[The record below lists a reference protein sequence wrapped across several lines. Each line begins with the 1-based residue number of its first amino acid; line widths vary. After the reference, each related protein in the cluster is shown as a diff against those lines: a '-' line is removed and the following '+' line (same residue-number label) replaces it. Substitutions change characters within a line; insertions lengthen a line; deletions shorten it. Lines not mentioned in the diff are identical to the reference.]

1 MKSLSKLVSASL
13 LAALL
18 APAAFAQRPRIT
30 QDSKSDQTQT
40 VTTATTPAPASVKA
54 KYEGGFFGYN
64 QKQEGTLS
72 FDDTNNRLLFRNK
85 YQKEMF
91 SIPYDAVFSAFADTQ
106 SRRPTAA
113 TVIGSAVPYGLGLPA
128 LLIKK
133 KHRYLTLQYE
143 DPDTQRSGV
152 TSFKL
157 ENKEILNSVVST
169 LAGKAGL
176 TQRGEG
182 FIRVRPRRDS
192 SSAGVSMTDGSI
204 IRVDDARQPV
214 SAGVLN
220 GRATSL
226 PKPVYPREAREAGA
240 AGSVTVQVIIDEE
253 GNVISAKAVSGHA
266 LLQESAVAAARQA
279 KFRPM
284 MIDGQPAKVS
294 GVITYAFELQ

>member
-18 APAAFAQRPRIT
+18 ACAAFAQRPRIT
-30 QDSKSDQTQT
+30 QDSKSDQTTT
-40 VTTATTPAPASVKA
+40 VATAATPAPASVKA

-85 YQKEMF
+85 EQKEMF
-91 SIPYDAVFSAFADTQ
+91 SIPYEAVFSAFADTQ

-182 FIRVRPRRDS
+182 YIRVRPRRDT
-192 SSAGVSMTDGSI
+192 SSAAVLTDGSI
-204 IRVDDARQPV
+204 IRVDNAGQPV

-226 PKPVYPREAREAGA
+226 PAPVYPREAREAGA
-240 AGSVTVQVIIDEE
+240 AGAVTVQVTVDEE
-253 GNVISAKAVSGHA
+253 GNVMSAKAVSGHA
-266 LLQESAVAAARQA
+266 LLQDSAVTAARQA
-279 KFRPM
+279 KFKLTM
-284 MIDGQPAKVS
+284 VDGQPVKVS
-294 GVITYAFELQ
+294 GVITYVFELN